1 MIGVH
6 LLEDITPGVQRQKDW
21 QTPGGVAPL
30 AECMFMGQRYA
41 MGTIYVTHVLSST
54 SPIIRQNAQTII
66 VTGLPGESPRL
77 ICDTLGVTAEMA
89 DRIKT
94 LRPGEFAILNP
105 VLWDKCVY
113 ATFEKPQIP
122 GKLQEYERRR
132 AVESFLRKVKAAA
145 PAPLNVFR
153 PATLVGTSVEG
164 SYSSVA
170 KTLSSSQMQMLVC
183 IATGIL
189 QHICK
194 VYQTMGVS
202 RTQGG
207 RIVKSLELMGA
218 IILYSVSA
226 PRRGGQ
232 LSLPLA
238 TDYGWQILEKSGFSK
253 PTPKTKGGPL
263 HEATAR
269 RIEACEKA
277 QSRKVIFEPD
287 FGGRRPDLGSFDT
300 RTGARTFFN
309 IGLTDPAR
317 EPRNIEAILK
327 LPVMQTSKFVFVA
340 RDMKFAREVAKLL
353 TDKDPSGKLLTS
365 VEIKTIADFVEAE

>member
-1 MIGVH
+1 MICLH
-6 LLEDITPGVQRQKDW
+6 IAEDVTPGVQRKHDW
-21 QTPGGVAPL
+21 ETPGGLAPL
-30 AECMFMGQRYA
+30 AECMFMGQRYE
-41 MGTIYVTHVLSST
+41 MGVIYVTHVLGGT

-77 ICDTLGVTAEMA
+77 ICDTLGVTAETA
-89 DRIKT
+89 DKMRT
-94 LRPGEFAILNP
+94 FRPREFAILNP

-113 ATFEKPQIP
+113 ATFDKPQIP
-122 GKLQEYERRR
+122 GKLQEPERRR
-132 AVESFLRKVKAAA
+132 VVESFVAKVKASA
-145 PAPLNVFR
+145 PAPLEAFR
-153 PATLVGTSVEG
+153 PATMAETGVEG
-164 SYSSVA
+164 SSSPVQ
-170 KTLSSSQMQMLVC
+170 KSLSSLEMQMLVC

-194 VYQTMGVS
+194 IYQTMGIS
-202 RTQGG
+202 RTQGR
-207 RIVKSLELMGA
+207 RIAKSLELMGA

-238 TDYGWQILEKSGFSK
+238 TDYGWQILAKSGFSK
-253 PTPKTKGGPL
+253 PNPKTKGGHL

-269 RIEACEKA
+269 RIEACERA

-287 FGGRRPDLGSFDT
+287 VGGRRPDVGSFDT

-309 IGLTDPAR
+309 IGLTDPTR
-317 EPRNIEAILK
+317 EARNIEAILK
-327 LPVMQTSKFVFVA
+327 LPVMQTGKFVFVA

-353 TDKDPSGKLLTS
+353 KDTDPSGKLLNS
-365 VEIKTIADFVEAE
+365 VEIKTIADFVEV

>member
-1 MIGVH
+1 MTDVY
-6 LLEDITPGVQRQKDW
+6 LLEDITPGVQRKHDW
-21 QTPGGVAPL
+21 ETPGGIAPL
-30 AECMFMGQRYA
+30 AECMFMGQRYE
-41 MGTIYVTHVLSST
+41 MGTIFATHVLGGT

-66 VTGLPGESPRL
+66 VAGLPGESPRL

-89 DRIKT
+89 DKMKT
-94 LRPGEFAILNP
+94 FRPGEFVILNP

-122 GKLQEYERRR
+122 GRLQEPERRR
-132 AVESFLRKVKAAA
+132 AVERFMAKVKASA
-145 PAPLNVFR
+145 PAPLNAFR
-153 PATLVGTSVEG
+153 SATLAGTGVEG
-164 SYSSVA
+164 SSSPVQ
-170 KTLSSSQMQMLVC
+170 KPLSSLEMQMLVC

-194 VYQTMGVS
+194 VYQTMGIS
-202 RTQGG
+202 RAQGR
-207 RIVKSLELMGA
+207 RIAKSLELMGA

-238 TDYGWQILEKSGFSK
+238 TDYGWQILGKSGFSK
-253 PTPKTKGGPL
+253 PNPKTKGGPL

-287 FGGRRPDLGSFDT
+287 LGSRRPDVGSFDT

-309 IGLTDPAR
+309 IGLTDPTR
-317 EPRNIEAILK
+317 EARNIEAILK
-327 LPVMQTSKFVFVA
+327 LPVMQTGKFVFVA
-340 RDMKFAREVAKLL
+340 RDTRFAGEVTKLL
-353 TDKDPSGKLLTS
+353 KDKDPSGQLLS
-365 VEIKTIADFVEAE
+365 RVEIKAIADFVDT